1 MKRLFNISAIALALT
16 VAFAS
21 CDKIESD
28 DYLIFS
34 GSTGEWYD
42 GQPVADHT
50 QRLLVEKYT
59 GNKCT
64 NCPDADEIISQIQN
78 TAGDKMI
85 AISIHAGLFSRPI
98 EGNQDL
104 RTEVGNT
111 WHDFFGVSTYPA
123 AMINRSGAILG
134 YAEMESG
141 INAALSDNP
150 TAKLAMDMNTKY
162 DPQSRQLTIMSNI
175 EFLEDIAESLTLTV
189 LVMEDGIIGKQSDGS
204 ETLDNYV
211 FKHVL
216 RNTVTDL
223 WGIDVDA
230 DGKTGTCRYV
240 VLNYTLPTEYVA
252 ENCHIVGFISNKE
265 TKEVI
270 QCAETGV
277 TE

>member
-59 GNKCT
+59 GNRCT

-85 AISIHAGLFSRPI
+85 AISIHAGMFSSPI

-111 WHDFFGVSTYPA
+111 WHDFFGVSNYPT
-123 AMINRSGAILG
+123 AMINRSGGILG

-141 INAALSDNP
+141 INAALSDSA
-150 TAKLAMDMNTKY
+150 TAKLAMDIGTEY
-162 DPQSRQLTIMSNI
+162 DPQSRQLTIKSNI
-175 EFLEDIAESLTLTV
+175 EFLEDIAESLTFTI
-189 LVMEDGIIGKQSDGS
+189 LVMEDGIIGKQKSGS
-204 ETLDNYV
+204 ETLDNYE
-211 FKHVL
+211 FKHVF